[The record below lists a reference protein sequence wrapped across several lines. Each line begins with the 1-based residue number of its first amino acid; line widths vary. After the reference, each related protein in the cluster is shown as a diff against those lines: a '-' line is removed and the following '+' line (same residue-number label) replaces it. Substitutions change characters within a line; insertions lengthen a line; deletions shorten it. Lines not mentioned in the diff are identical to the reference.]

1 MGSYKNTVVLDYP
14 DWFKSKLKIRK
25 ATIDRCIAKEIKD
38 LWSKGIQTT
47 ASCCGHN
54 TSPGIIS
61 VLKEYVGKMK
71 ELGYENFGSWAN
83 ELEEPETHFKPKSV

>member
-1 MGSYKNTVVLDYP
+1 MGSYSNQTTLVYP
-14 DWFKSKLKIRK
+14 DWFKSKHKIRVVG
-25 ATIDRCIAKEIKD
+25 IDNCIVGEIKD
-38 LWSKGIQTT
+38 LWNKGIQTT

-61 VLKEYVGKMK
+61 VLPKYVEKMK
-71 ELGYENFGSWAN
+71 KLGYENFGGWTR